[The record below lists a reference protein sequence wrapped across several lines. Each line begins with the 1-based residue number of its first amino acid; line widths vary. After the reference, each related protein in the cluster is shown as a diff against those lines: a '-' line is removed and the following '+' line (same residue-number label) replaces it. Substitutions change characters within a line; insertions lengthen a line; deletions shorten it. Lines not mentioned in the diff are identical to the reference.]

1 MSTRK
6 GTFWAF
12 KRSRFQVDHL
22 AYKWL
27 LEIALKVLPSQY
39 DDERREEFIT
49 DIFEQVCADGWLSS
63 TFLNTITSGPFY
75 DEGWTKVESERL
87 YKKLMGDP
95 PFPTSWSR
103 NLKDESKWP
112 STNEIH
118 APNDNP

>member
-1 MSTRK
+1 MSVNGFIILTGLALVNPATTMSTRK

-49 DIFEQVCADGWLSS
+49 DIFEQGDVMLRRVRAAG
-63 TFLNTITSGPFY
+63 G
-75 DEGWTKVESERL
+75 RL
-87 YKKLMGDP
+87 AGKAHVVGVDIDQHHPAVGGDP
-95 PFPTSWSR
+95 GPG
-103 NLKDESKWP
+103 
-112 STNEIH
+112 
-118 APNDNP
+118 